1 MKNRKNKL
9 GSFVALG
16 RPLLSSLAFTSLCS
30 SAKIA
35 YAYFLYDKKN
45 NHQDQVILTFSQAKK
60 FNVCRS
66 QSTFTKIKKELVK
79 HGFLDPLDGGGLN
92 APAIFKVSN
101 RWNRYGNEDFKEL
114 KYQPGFGSKYF
125 KDAMANP
132 EKRQRIIQARHGV
145 S

>member
-16 RPLLSSLAFTSLCS
+16 RPLLRSLAFTSLCS

-45 NHQDQVILTFSQAKK
+45 DHQDEVVLTFSQAKNFK
-60 FNVCRS
+60 VCQS
-66 QSTFTKIKKELVK
+66 QSTFTKIKRELVK
-79 HGFLDPLDGGGLN
+79 HGFLDPLDPGGLN
-92 APAIFKVSN
+92 APAIFKISN
-101 RWNRYGNEDFKEL
+101 RWNRYGNEDFKDL
-114 KYQPGFGSKYF
+114 KYKPGFSSKFF
-125 KDAMANP
+125 KEAMANP
-132 EKRQRIIQARHGV
+132 EKRQRIIQSRHGV

>member
-45 NHQDQVILTFSQAKK
+45 ADDSNYNQQFYECEAFCIFMCCMLMQIYT
-60 FNVCRS
+60 
-66 QSTFTKIKKELVK
+66 
-79 HGFLDPLDGGGLN
+79 LD
-92 APAIFKVSN
+92 I
-101 RWNRYGNEDFKEL
+101 
-114 KYQPGFGSKYF
+114 
-125 KDAMANP
+125 
-132 EKRQRIIQARHGV
+132 
-145 S
+145 

>member
-16 RPLLSSLAFTSLCS
+16 RPLLRSLAFTSLCS

-45 NHQDQVILTFSQAKK
+45 DHQDQVILTFSQAKK

-92 APAIFKVSN
+92 APAIFKISN
-101 RWNRYGNEDFKEL
+101 RWNRYDNKDFKEL
-114 KYQPGFGSKYF
+114 KYKPGFGSKYF
-125 KDAMANP
+125 KEAMANP
-132 EKRQRIIQARHGV
+132 EKRQRIIQSRHGV

>member
-16 RPLLSSLAFTSLCS
+16 RPLLSSSAFTSLCS

-45 NHQDQVILTFSQAKK
+45 AHEDKVILTFSQAKK

>member
-9 GSFVALG
+9 GSFVPLG

-45 NHQDQVILTFSQAKK
+45 AHEDKVILTFSQAKK

-114 KYQPGFGSKYF
+114 KYKAGFSSKFF
-125 KDAMANP
+125 KKAMANP